1 MSDYPKVIWP
11 KSKTFF
17 ETATN
22 KQIFNVAIGYML
34 VALYRPL
41 EGRELMSAFVEVL
54 SAGMEACWISDYFD
68 TWHEFKSEL
77 KESPGMSPEEKYELA
92 WGYVHDTAMSIESGL
107 KSEGFGSEM
116 DIDEMME

>member
-1 MSDYPKVIWP
+1 
-11 KSKTFF
+11 
-17 ETATN
+17 
-22 KQIFNVAIGYML
+22 
-34 VALYRPL
+34 
-41 EGRELMSAFVEVL
+41 MSAFVEVL